1 MKLIVPLTLI
11 LLAFSGCNPA
21 RDAQD
26 NKKPSKIDPL
36 QDTIGSLCELTGY
49 AAVRVSG
56 YSLVWGLPGTGSSE
70 CDPTTKAYLI
80 QQIRQND
87 LKQFMSEEYQELTA
101 EQIFDSRNT
110 AAVEV
115 TGLVPAGAPE
125 GIRFDVQVRPI
136 QGTQTTSLQG
146 GFLLRTEMRQF
157 FSGRFGADAG
167 RVAAL
172 AGGPMFVNP
181 FPIGPEPNQKADPRN
196 GLVLGGG
203 LSKYDRQIALTLINP
218 DYRIAQ
224 QIQRRINTRFGRDE
238 RPKVANATG
247 REFIMVT
254 LPDEYR
260 DRYQYFIS
268 LVMALYIQ
276 ESSGFE
282 QMTLRNI
289 DQWLTDGQIEPP
301 LASLLWQGIG
311 RGALASISRHY
322 QEGSDQLTFQ
332 AAQAALELEDF
343 AALDTMIKIAKQK
356 DNPLQLQA
364 AQTLTRH
371 AEDLSVRRTLSDM
384 LDNQDARLRLIAY
397 EGLRNANDSRVR
409 SINMP
414 GHFQLDLVASAGED
428 LIGVW
433 ATTEPR
439 IALFGTKMKLA
450 DNVFYESPDG
460 TVMINAPTGSENVKI
475 VITEKGR
482 LDGIT
487 VESSR
492 LVADFVA
499 RLTLPDKDKS
509 RRGMGFSQIIGLL
522 YQLSADQQNMIEAK
536 YMLERMPLPG
546 L

>member
-172 AGGPMFVNP
+172 AGGPIFVNP

-203 LSKYDRQIALTLINP
+203 LSKYDRQIALTHDKPRLSYRPANP
-218 DYRIAQ
+218 ATDKHPDLAGMNDPRLQ
-224 QIQRRINTRFGRDE
+224 MPPVENLLWLPCPTNT
-238 RPKVANATG
+238 
-247 REFIMVT
+247 
-254 LPDEYR
+254 R

-414 GHFQLDLVASAGED
+414 G
-428 LIGVW
+428 
-433 ATTEPR
+433 
-439 IALFGTKMKLA
+439 
-450 DNVFYESPDG
+450 
-460 TVMINAPTGSENVKI
+460 
-475 VITEKGR
+475 
-482 LDGIT
+482 
-487 VESSR
+487 
-492 LVADFVA
+492 
-499 RLTLPDKDKS
+499 
-509 RRGMGFSQIIGLL
+509 
-522 YQLSADQQNMIEAK
+522 
-536 YMLERMPLPG
+536 PLPA
-546 L
+546 